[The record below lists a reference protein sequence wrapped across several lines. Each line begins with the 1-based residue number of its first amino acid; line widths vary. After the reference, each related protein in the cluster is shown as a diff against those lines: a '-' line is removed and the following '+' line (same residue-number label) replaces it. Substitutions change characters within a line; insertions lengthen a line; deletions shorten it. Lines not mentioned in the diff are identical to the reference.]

1 MVVVRCVSDE
11 SFMIRVRYL
20 VAANDT
26 HPHAWQRTMRGKT
39 IVLENVLNFSKLIDS
54 AVQSITHYCS
64 RIFQVMNEKII
75 ERSG

>member
-20 VAANDT
+20 VAVNDT
-26 HPHAWQRTMRGKT
+26 HPHGRVT
-39 IVLENVLNFSKLIDS
+39 IVLGHVLNVSELIDS
-54 AVQSITHYCS
+54 AVQSITYYCS
-64 RIFQVMNEKII
+64 RIFQVVYEKII